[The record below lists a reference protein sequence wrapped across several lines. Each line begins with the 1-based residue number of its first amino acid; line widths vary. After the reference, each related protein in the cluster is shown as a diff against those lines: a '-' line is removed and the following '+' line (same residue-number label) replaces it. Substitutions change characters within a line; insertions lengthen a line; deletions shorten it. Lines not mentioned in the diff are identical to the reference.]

1 MKTLAYYLL
10 GIFSLCIL
18 NACENE
24 ENPTPEPPPSK
35 GQEEVQKI
43 VEVLKQSD
51 LGVDQFV
58 EVLEKVNVADLT
70 QDELTVFAV
79 KNTSTASRA
88 AALDTASIKN
98 HIAKGRYAKDDLKDG
113 TKLSSI
119 NNETLYVTR
128 TGNDVLI
135 NGVKIEGNAIPA
147 GNSYVYVVPKVIPT
161 IEAPSAP
168 SHETTIITK
177 LPTGEAL
184 AGVSIEAKDGR
195 GSLLGTFTT
204 NENGEVIIQHQSDTL
219 SYVISK
225 ENFSNLH
232 DGFLIAGTDENGDLI
247 YADLN
252 GDNLINVDDKVSS
265 EAYTYFVDYKDR
277 PENSLTQICYM
288 MEIKEE
294 EINVAEVEAAWK
306 QTFEIYLTQ
315 SKNMEFSLLYSPE
328 FDYGNIEYTS
338 DPFWNFAYLTLDD
351 CKKYIDQLTSLNT
364 AEGWEASWNLTV
376 DLGVIQSQL
385 FEYYGKLIPN
395 DTQESQDYLIYYLT
409 DLVNTLDTEKKLAAR
424 ALLAKISLLS
434 GAYEAAI
441 QQCQYIW
448 DTNAF
453 ILDPQALDNPE
464 SKEVIWGG
472 YKENFSNPEN
482 PSGSYI
488 HPILLREVY
497 LMAAIAYSQTQREEE
512 ASRLKNTLKEA
523 FSIEST
529 EWTDYINVLRGT
541 GSAYPYY
548 RLLNIPINQTG
559 FISSTHYY
567 LPIPKQAINDYDMT
581 QNNGYN

>member
-1 MKTLAYYLL
+1 MKTLFYYLL
-10 GIFSLCIL
+10 GIISLCML

-98 HIAKGRYAKDDLKDG
+98 HIAKGRYAKEDLIDG
-113 TKLSSI
+113 STLTSI
-119 NNETLYVTR
+119 SNETLYVTR

-204 NENGEVIIQHQSDTL
+204 DENGEVIIQHQSDTL

-265 EAYTYFVDYKDR
+265 EAYTYFLDYKDR

-294 EINVAEVEAAWK
+294 EISVAEVEAAWK
-306 QTFEIYLTQ
+306 QVFEIFLTQ
-315 SKNMEFSLLYSPE
+315 SKNLEFNLLYDPE
-328 FDYGNIEYTS
+328 FDYGNIKYTS
-338 DPFWNFAYLTLDD
+338 DPFWNFAYQTLDD

-385 FEYYGKLIPN
+385 FCFYGKVAPLDNEESKNQLILYLADLSGTLP
-395 DTQESQDYLIYYLT
+395 TQ
-409 DLVNTLDTEKKLAAR
+409 LAIASK
-424 ALLAKISLLS
+424 ALLAKIYLLS
-434 GAYEAAI
+434 EYYEDAI
-441 QQCQYIW
+441 QQCNYII
-448 DTNAF
+448 DSNIFA
-453 ILDPQALDNPE
+453 LDPYATNTPE
-464 SKEVIWGG
+464 SKEIIWGG
-472 YKENFSNPEN
+472 YKDNFGNPG
-482 PSGSYI
+482 GSYI
-488 HPILLREVY
+488 HPVLLREVY
-497 LMAAIAYSQTQREEE
+497 LMAAIAYSQTGREME
-512 ASRLKNTLKEA
+512 ATEIKNILNEA
-523 FSIEST
+523 FSIEGT
-529 EWTDYINVLRGT
+529 EWKEYINLLQGT

-548 RLLNIPINQTG
+548 RLLNIPIEQTG
-559 FISSTHYY
+559 FNPDKHFY
-567 LPIPKQAINDYDMT
+567 LPIPQTALDTYYPEMKQNPEY
-581 QNNGYN
+581 

>member
-43 VEVLKQSD
+43 VEVLKQND
-51 LGVDQFV
+51 LGVDLFV

-113 TKLSSI
+113 TKLTSI
-119 NNETLYVTR
+119 SNETLYVTR

-147 GNSYVYVVPKVIPT
+147 GNSYVYVVPEVIPT
-161 IEAPSAP
+161 AEVPLHA
-168 SHETTIITK
+168 TTIITK

-184 AGVSIEAKDGR
+184 AGVNIEAKDGR
-195 GSLLGTFTT
+195 GNLLGTFTT
-204 NENGEVIIQHQSDTL
+204 NENGEAIIQHQSDTL

-232 DGFLIAGTDENGDLI
+232 DGFLIAGMDENGNLI

-252 GDNLINVDDKVSS
+252 GDGLINMDDKVNS
-265 EAYTYFVDYKDR
+265 EAYTYFLDYKDR
-277 PENSLTQICYM
+277 PESSLTQICYM

-306 QTFEIYLTQ
+306 QAFEIYLTQ

-351 CKKYIDQLTSLNT
+351 CKKYLDQLTSLNT

-376 DLGVIQSQL
+376 DLGVIQNQL
-385 FEYYGKLIPN
+385 FGLYGKIAPFDNEESKNELI
-395 DTQESQDYLIYYLT
+395 SYLANLSSTLPSPLAIASKTLLGKIY
-409 DLVNTLDTEKKLAAR
+409 
-424 ALLAKISLLS
+424 LLS
-434 GAYEAAI
+434 GYYEDAI
-441 QQCQYIW
+441 QQCLYIMNN
-448 DTNAF
+448 TTS
-453 ILDPQALDNPE
+453 ALDANALNNSD

-472 YKENFSNPEN
+472 YKDNFGNPG
-482 PSGSYI
+482 GSYI
-488 HPILLREVY
+488 HPVLLREVY
-497 LMAAIAYSQTQREEE
+497 LMAAIAYSQTKREME
-512 ASRLKNTLKEA
+512 ATEIKNILNEA
-523 FSIEST
+523 FSIEGT
-529 EWTDYINVLRGT
+529 EWKDYINLLQGT

-548 RLLNIPINQTG
+548 RLLNIPIEQTG
-559 FISSTHYY
+559 FNPNKHFY
-567 LPIPKQAINDYDMT
+567 LPIPQTALDVYPGMKQNP
-581 QNNGYN
+581 GY

>member
-1 MKTLAYYLL
+1 MKTLFYYLL
-10 GIFSLCIL
+10 GIISLCML

-98 HIAKGRYAKDDLKDG
+98 HIAKGRYAKEDLIDG
-113 TKLSSI
+113 STLTSI
-119 NNETLYVTR
+119 SNETLYVTR

-204 NENGEVIIQHQSDTL
+204 DENGEVIIQHQSDTL

-265 EAYTYFVDYKDR
+265 EAYTYFLDYKDR
-277 PENSLTQICYM
+277 PESSLTQICYM

-306 QTFEIYLTQ
+306 QAFEIYLTQ

-338 DPFWNFAYLTLDD
+338 DPFWNFAYQTLDD

-376 DLGVIQSQL
+376 DLGVIQNQL
-385 FEYYGKLIPN
+385 FGLYGKIAPFDNEESKNELI
-395 DTQESQDYLIYYLT
+395 SYLANLSSTLPSPLAIASKTLLGKIY
-409 DLVNTLDTEKKLAAR
+409 
-424 ALLAKISLLS
+424 LLS
-434 GAYEAAI
+434 GYYEDAI
-441 QQCQYIW
+441 QQCLYIMNN
-448 DTNAF
+448 TTS
-453 ILDPQALDNPE
+453 ALDANALNNSD

-472 YKENFSNPEN
+472 YKDNFGNP
-482 PSGSYI
+482 GDSYI
-488 HPILLREVY
+488 HPVLLREVY
-497 LMAAIAYSQTQREEE
+497 LMAAIAYSQTGREME
-512 ASRLKNTLKEA
+512 ATEIKNILNEA
-523 FSIEST
+523 FSIEGA
-529 EWTDYINVLRGT
+529 EWKDYINLLQGT

>member
-58 EVLEKVNVADLT
+58 EVLEKVDVADLT

-88 AALDTASIKN
+88 TVLDTASIKN
-98 HIAKGRYAKDDLKDG
+98 HIAKGRYAKEDLIDG
-113 TKLSSI
+113 STLTSI
-119 NNETLYVTR
+119 SNETLYVTR

-161 IEAPSAP
+161 AEVPLHA
-168 SHETTIITK
+168 TTIITK

-184 AGVSIEAKDGR
+184 AGVNIEAKDGR
-195 GSLLGTFTT
+195 GNLLGTFTT
-204 NENGEVIIQHQSDTL
+204 NENGEAIIQHQSDTL

-232 DGFLIAGTDENGDLI
+232 DGFLIAGMDENGNLI

-252 GDNLINVDDKVSS
+252 GDGLINVDDKVNS
-265 EAYTYFVDYKDR
+265 EAYTYFLDYKDR
-277 PENSLTQICYM
+277 PESSLTQICYM

-306 QTFEIYLTQ
+306 QAFEIYLTQ

-351 CKKYIDQLTSLNT
+351 CKKYLDQLTSLNT

-376 DLGVIQSQL
+376 DLGVIQNQL
-385 FEYYGKLIPN
+385 FGLYGKIAPFDNEESKNELI
-395 DTQESQDYLIYYLT
+395 SYLANLSSTLPSPLAIASKTLLGKIY
-409 DLVNTLDTEKKLAAR
+409 
-424 ALLAKISLLS
+424 LLS
-434 GAYEAAI
+434 GYYEDAI
-441 QQCQYIW
+441 QQCLYIMNN
-448 DTNAF
+448 TTS
-453 ILDPQALDNPE
+453 ALDANALNNSD

-472 YKENFSNPEN
+472 YKDNFGNPG
-482 PSGSYI
+482 GSYI
-488 HPILLREVY
+488 HPVLLREVY
-497 LMAAIAYSQTQREEE
+497 LMAAIAYSQTKREME
-512 ASRLKNTLKEA
+512 ATEIKNILNEA
-523 FSIEST
+523 FSIEGT
-529 EWTDYINVLRGT
+529 EWKDYINLLQGT

-548 RLLNIPINQTG
+548 RLLNIPIEQTG
-559 FISSTHYY
+559 FNPNKHFY
-567 LPIPKQAINDYDMT
+567 LPIPQTALDVYPGMKQNP
-581 QNNGYN
+581 GY